1 MQLSNSQLEPGP
13 ATSKILN
20 MTEVVQISTEAV
32 KTNRPQATELRMND
46 EYVFYY
52 VNLARFIV
60 TLVVP
65 FISLVYLNTNI
76 YL

>member
-1 MQLSNSQLEPGP
+1 MGPQKQLQLQNLSLEK
-13 ATSKILN
+13 ATD
-20 MTEVVQISTEAV
+20 
-32 KTNRPQATELRMND
+32 LRMNPD
-46 EYVFYY
+46 YVFYY

>member
-1 MQLSNSQLEPGP
+1 MCNNLIHNRYSHKMPFAHLS
-13 ATSKILN
+13 TD
-20 MTEVVQISTEAV
+20 AV
-32 KTNRPQATELRMND
+32 KTNHHQATDLRMND
-46 EYVFYY
+46 DYVFYY

-65 FISLVYLNTNI
+65 FLSLMYLNTNI